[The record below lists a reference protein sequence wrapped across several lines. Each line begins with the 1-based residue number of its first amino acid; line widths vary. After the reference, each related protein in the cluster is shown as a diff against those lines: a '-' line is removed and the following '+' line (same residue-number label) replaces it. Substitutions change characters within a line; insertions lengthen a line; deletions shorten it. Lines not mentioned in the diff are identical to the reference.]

1 MDLWTTILVFGS
13 LTPAVLS
20 AIVGS
25 LKGTRGDGLFPRAH
39 LELDRFHHHPVPVR
53 REDEGAAARG
63 DARGRRLQD
72 GSIHQGPL
80 PALPGPGLTGGP
92 R

>member
-39 LELDRFHHHPVPVR
+39 LELDRFHHHPVPVQR
-53 REDEGAAARG
+53 KGKGATARG
-63 DARGRRLQD
+63 DAHGRRQGH
-72 GSIHQGPL
+72 GS
-80 PALPGPGLTGGP
+80 PARLAWRAPA